1 MTTGL
6 LTPNSHQTAKFSQR
20 TYVRYLAL
28 SLLQNPHHPSF
39 SHRPLLVLLTPPL
52 LPNLCTN
59 IIPIFFSPGYYS
71 GPPKKNQRQWLCNF
85 FGGKGGGGGR
95 KKPLRRRKRQA
106 IIDEYVYPPHF
117 VPTIT
122 GQAACSVDA
131 SGSPDLRRLYQKAA
145 VPCQTKL

>member
-59 IIPIFFSPGYYS
+59 IIPTFFLLGITVVPPRRIKDNGYAIF
-71 GPPKKNQRQWLCNF
+71 LV
-85 FGGKGGGGGR
+85 GGGGGGGGR
-95 KKPLRRRKRQA
+95 GGVKGRRSKQGA
-106 IIDEYVYPPHF
+106 LW
-117 VPTIT
+117 
-122 GQAACSVDA
+122 SM
-131 SGSPDLRRLYQKAA
+131 
-145 VPCQTKL
+145 